1 MTTNAIEC
9 EKENGTKPFRITFHT
24 LLAPYSTF
32 RMQNKSM
39 EKKPVELKCTQT
51 RAIQYQIFKFIR
63 VAKIATALQWQ
74 RIEAIYKLNVLK
86 RARREV
92 HERKRERETGA
103 HHLKVYNITSG
114 AFSNHIIF
122 GYRVF
127 M

>member
-1 MTTNAIEC
+1 MRGRKWHETFSHYFSHVARTVFNISNA
-9 EKENGTKPFRITFHT
+9 KQVHGKN
-24 LLAPYSTF
+24 
-32 RMQNKSM
+32 
-39 EKKPVELKCTQT
+39 PVELKCTQT